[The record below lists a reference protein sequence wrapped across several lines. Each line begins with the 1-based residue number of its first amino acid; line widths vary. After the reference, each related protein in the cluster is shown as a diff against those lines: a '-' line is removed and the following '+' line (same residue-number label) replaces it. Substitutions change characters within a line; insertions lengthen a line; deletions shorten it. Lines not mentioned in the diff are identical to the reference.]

1 MEELYIPARDLAQT
15 DGKEFEHA
23 RLVDVQAQETLVVR
37 NAQRGESLVEVH
49 VQPVHADVQVAS

>member
-1 MEELYIPARDLAQT
+1 
-15 DGKEFEHA
+15 
-23 RLVDVQAQETLVVR
+23 VQAQETLVVR